1 MFDTKVYRKVVIIM
15 TNENTK
21 IVVSQQEIDLRD
33 EAKKQFRIATV
44 DSLNCVRKPAK
55 DFTNCAIDYLVNHFI
70 SWLDSKLSA

>member
-1 MFDTKVYRKVVIIM
+1 M

-21 IVVSQQEIDLRD
+21 VVVSQQKIDLKD
-33 EAKKQFRIATV
+33 EAKKQFHIATV

-55 DFTNCAIDYLVNHFI
+55 DFTNRVIDYFVNHFI

>member
-1 MFDTKVYRKVVIIM
+1 M

-21 IVVSQQEIDLRD
+21 VVVSQQKIDLKD

-44 DSLNCVRKPAK
+44 NSLNCVRKPAK
-55 DFTNCAIDYLVNHFI
+55 DFTNRVIDYFVNHFI

>member
-1 MFDTKVYRKVVIIM
+1 M
-15 TNENTK
+15 TNENK
-21 IVVSQQEIDLRD
+21 KVVVSQQKIDLKD

-55 DFTNCAIDYLVNHFI
+55 DFTNRAIDYFINHFI